1 MRIGFLGVGRI
12 GSTHAEV
19 VSRHPDVE
27 ELVLADVDR
36 TRAREAAERLGGR
49 SVDSVEDMLRAGVD
63 ALVVATATDSHA
75 PLIIAGAQAGLPVF
89 CEKPIALN
97 VDDSR
102 KVVHEVAEAG
112 VEVQMGFQRRFDHGY
127 RTAREA
133 LRSGKLGELHRVHVV
148 TGDQSPPHASYIPTS
163 GGLYK
168 DCHIHD
174 FDILR
179 WVTGREVA
187 EVSAFGANRG
197 ADFFREGGDI
207 DNAAA
212 VLRLEDDTLVT
223 LQGSRYN
230 GAGHDVRME
239 LAGTEDT
246 YVVGLSERSPL
257 TSAEESV
264 TFPQGEP
271 WPNYWVRFT
280 PAYVAEINAFVE
292 VVKGERPSP
301 CTVHDGLV
309 ALYVAEAA
317 DLSLREGRRVE
328 LAEVVR

>member
-19 VSRHPDVE
+19 VGQHPDVDG
-27 ELVLADVDR
+27 LVLADAMPG
-36 TRAREAAERLGGR
+36 RAREAAERLR
-49 SVDSVEDMLRAGVD
+49 CVSVDSPQDVIDSGVD
-63 ALVVATATDSHA
+63 ALVVASATDAHA
-75 PLIIAGAQAGLPVF
+75 DLIVAGARAGLPVF

-97 VDDSR
+97 VEDSR
-102 KVVHEVAEAG
+102 RVVAEVASAG
-112 VEVQMGFQRRFDHGY
+112 VQVQMGFQRRFDHGY

-133 LRSGKLGELHRVHVV
+133 LRGGKIGDLHRVHVL
-148 TGDQSPPHASYIPTS
+148 TGDEKPPHASYIPTS
-163 GGLYK
+163 GGLYR

-197 ADFFREGGDI
+197 ADFFRAGGDI

-212 VLRLEDDTLVT
+212 VLRLDDDTLVT

-257 TSAEESV
+257 TSAEQNV
-264 TFPQGEP
+264 PFPQGEP

-280 PAYVAEINAFVE
+280 PAYVAEMNAFVE
-292 VVKGERPSP
+292 VVKGNVPSP
-301 CTVHDGLV
+301 CTVEDGL
-309 ALYVAEAA
+309 AAFYVAEAA
-317 DLSLREGRRVE
+317 DLSMREGRRVE
-328 LAEVVR
+328 VAEVAK